1 MDLITTEQLLV
12 FLIVIAIPILV
23 ILLIREIVCWYLKIN
38 ERIKLQKI
46 TLQTML
52 KLYEQ
57 NGGDVGWEEVNKTI
71 S

>member
-1 MDLITTEQLLV
+1 MFQSPYELV
-12 FLIVIAIPILV
+12 LLIVVFAVIIAV
-23 ILLIREIVCWYLKIN
+23 ILLIREVVCWYFKIN
-38 ERIKLQKI
+38 ERVKLQKT

-57 NGGDVGWEEVNKTI
+57 NGGDVDWNEVNKLI

>member
-1 MDLITTEQLLV
+1 MEIRPNHILLIAVQ
-12 FLIVIAIPILV
+12 IAIIF
-23 ILLIREIVCWYLKIN
+23 LIREIVCWYFKIN
-38 ERIKLQKI
+38 ERVKLQKI

-57 NGGDVGWEEVNKTI
+57 NGGDVDWEKVNKTI